1 MIIPGLTD
9 AQNTKYTKLLEYF
22 STHKNEIL
30 IEGGTALGWGTTTAI
45 NAGYKKIYTIELVK
59 SLFEDAQK
67 NFAKEI
73 AEGKVV
79 SLNGDTQIVLSQ
91 LLENIDKPAT
101 FWLDAHFGKKYKG
114 ENPRC
119 PLLAELDVIKKH
131 SINTHTL
138 LIDDMRLF
146 GKAAH
151 DFITIDEVKNK
162 ILEINS
168 NYEISF
174 LNSNVKNDILLA
186 KI

>member
-1 MIIPGLTD
+1 MTSKILTQAIKFYLGYDPGE
-9 AQNTKYTKLLEYF
+9 K
-22 STHKNEIL
+22 
-30 IEGGTALGWGTTTAI
+30 
-45 NAGYKKIYTIELVK
+45 
-59 SLFEDAQK
+59 
-67 NFAKEI
+67 
-73 AEGKVV
+73 
-79 SLNGDTQIVLSQ
+79 
-91 LLENIDKPAT
+91 
-101 FWLDAHFGKKYKG
+101 
-114 ENPRC
+114 
-119 PLLAELDVIKKH
+119 IKKH